1 MSFRFL
7 IFLFGFG
14 LTVIGFS
21 YIIIYLNLLS
31 LGYNFFEYVKFI
43 SRRIECLNALIG
55 IILMSIII
63 FTKGGKHELYIWYN
77 SKFK

>member
-1 MSFRFL
+1 MSIRFL

-31 LGYNFFEYVKFI
+31 LGYNFLEYVKFI
-43 SRRIECLNALIG
+43 SRRFECLNALFG

-63 FTKGGKHELYIWYN
+63 FTKGGKNELYI
-77 SKFK
+77 

>member
-21 YIIIYLNLLS
+21 YIIIYLNLMS
-31 LGYNFFEYVKFI
+31 IGYNFLEYVKFI
-43 SRRIECLNALIG
+43 SRRIECLNVIVG

-63 FTKGGKHELYIWYN
+63 FTKGGKNELYI
-77 SKFK
+77 